1 MAADIY
7 LEDDKQLKMAV
18 VIEMEGKMERLKNK
32 NILITGGTSGIGLA
46 SAQEIRT

>member
-18 VIEMEGKMERLKNK
+18 VIEMEGEKWKD
-32 NILITGGTSGIGLA
+32 
-46 SAQEIRT
+46 